1 MERYSKLTEWLNNP
15 KLIVLSF
22 EQIEEIIGDKLPD
35 SATDHR
41 PWWGN
46 ENGNPSRQCHAWL
59 DAGWEVDRVDLKARI
74 VRFRKL

>member
-35 SATDHR
+35 SATVHR

-46 ENGNPSRQCHAWL
+46 EKGNASRQCSARRRPDE
-59 DAGWEVDRVDLKARI
+59 DA
-74 VRFRKL
+74 